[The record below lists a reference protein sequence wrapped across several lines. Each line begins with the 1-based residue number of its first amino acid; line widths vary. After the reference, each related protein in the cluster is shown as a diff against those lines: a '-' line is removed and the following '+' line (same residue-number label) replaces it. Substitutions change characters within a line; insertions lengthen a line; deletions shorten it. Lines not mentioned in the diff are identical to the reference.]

1 MDITENNEQVL
12 SDVDSE
18 IESAILLSDSSESSG
33 TDYTTTT
40 NSDTE
45 EEEKVEVEEPV
56 PIDNLGVPVIDVG
69 IQVQEEELSCGICYK
84 VLDMT
89 NSVVTN
95 CGHYHCNTCFFRW
108 IEVNATCSQCRAPI
122 DSKTNLTD
130 EQFYKES
137 QEAYQ
142 VYTKLLRDNNKL
154 YKESNKLYRNF
165 AEIRTK
171 TEQFLARQIRLRQQ
185 MDETQGYN
193 EGYLAG
199 AYEFFHGSEKKK
211 FNSDNLEFNKK
222 NTNFMRG
229 FHEGISVEYRRL
241 HRLQKKCIKK
251 KKRNIKIKKQKKQTD
266 LYDCGF
272 VMEEKNPFVGNE
284 NFTIGSSDDG
294 ESKIT
299 GGPDDD
305 LISQFQTMSI

>member
-18 IESAILLSDSSESSG
+18 VSIGGSLLSDSSD
-33 TDYTTTT
+33 TDYTT
-40 NSDTE
+40 DTE
-45 EEEKVEVEEPV
+45 EEEEKVAVEEPV
-56 PIDNLGVPVIDVG
+56 PIDNLGIPVIDVG
-69 IQVQEEELSCGICYK
+69 IQVQPEEISCGICYK
-84 VLDMT
+84 VLDMK
-89 NSVVTN
+89 NCVVTN

-108 IEVNATCSQCRAPI
+108 IEVNATCSQCRAPV

-130 EQFYKES
+130 DQLYKES
-137 QEAYQ
+137 QE
-142 VYTKLLRDNNKL
+142 VYRVYAKLLKDNNKL

-165 AEIRTK
+165 ASIQTK
-171 TEQFLARQIRLRQQ
+171 TDQFLARQIRLRQQ

-199 AYEFFHGSEKKK
+199 AYEFFHGGRKKKK
-211 FNSDNLEFNKK
+211 FNSNNLEFNKQ

-241 HRLQKKCIKK
+241 HRLQNKCNKK

-272 VMEEKNPFVGNE
+272 EIEEKNPFVGNK
-284 NFTIGSSDDG
+284 NFTIGLSNDEEKST
-294 ESKIT
+294 T

-305 LISQFQTMSI
+305 LTAQFKSMSI